1 MAVYSGMS
9 AQRRLGIREVLGPS
23 DPAIA
28 RGHDLLCRTFPKDEL
43 VSRRDWR
50 NALREQR
57 AHLPTDI
64 RWHLVVAQK
73 DGSVAGVATGNY
85 LGNVNIGFVGY
96 LAVSPAAR
104 GLGVGPRLRE
114 RLRSLFRRDAV
125 QIGGKPL
132 RAVMGEVRRD
142 NPWLRHLLRSDRIL
156 ALDFAYQ
163 QPRLHHD
170 GHPVPLVLYYEP
182 QQDRPRRLPAA
193 LVRQIL
199 YTTWRRIYRIDRP
212 LANRVFRRMLRDLEG
227 KRSVGAL
234 GERDLPPRT
243 RPGGP
248 RSVKQ
253 P

>member
-1 MAVYSGMS
+1 MTARS
-9 AQRRLGIREVLGPS
+9 RLSIRQILDPS

-64 RWHLVVAQK
+64 TWHLVVAEK
-73 DGSVAGVATGNY
+73 NGSVIGVATGNY

-104 GLGVGPRLRE
+104 GLGVGPRLRG

-125 QIGGKPL
+125 WIRGEPL
-132 RAVMGEVRRD
+132 QAVMGEVRRD
-142 NPWLRHLLRSDRIL
+142 NPWLRHLIRSDRIL

-163 QPRLHHD
+163 QPRLHRG
-170 GHPVPLVLYYEP
+170 GHPVPLVLYYEA
-182 QQDRPRRLPAA
+182 QSEAPRRLPAV

-199 YTTWRRIYRIDRP
+199 YTSWRRIYRIDRP
-212 LANRVFRRMLRDLEG
+212 LANPVFRRMLRGLEK
-227 KRSVGAL
+227 KRFVGAL
-234 GERDLPPRT
+234 GPHDLPLLSARAD
-243 RPGGP
+243 RDA
-248 RSVKQ
+248 
-253 P
+253 